1 MPIAAPPVGTD
12 LPSAARNDGVSLYA
26 RLAGSLRARIAQ
38 GEWNVGERLPAFD
51 ELSRTY
57 GVAVNTVRKAVEQ
70 LCHEG
75 VLQSGRGRGTV
86 VAAPSAPA
94 IDEPLRRA
102 MYDPVSE
109 TGEVVIDVLRTES
122 APLPPGLVQDY
133 VPAPPYVR
141 ILKTHS
147 TRGMPYGVLDI
158 YVVRSA
164 YQRFPKGAIA
174 RRKVLNL
181 LRDHG
186 NANVRTTRQQLTVT
200 HADDA
205 VASVL
210 RCPPASA
217 LVRIRRWKL
226 DASRR
231 IMLACEILYRGD
243 MFVWDVTEPE
253 KTARP
258 IVPDERDRPR

>member
-1 MPIAAPPVGTD
+1 MRVATD
-12 LPSAARNDGVSLYA
+12 LPSTNRSDGVSLYV

-38 GEWNVGERLPAFD
+38 GEWSVGERLPAFED
-51 ELSRTY
+51 LAQTY
-57 GVAVNTVRKAVEQ
+57 GIAVNTVRKAVEL
-70 LCHEG
+70 LCLEG
-75 VLQSGRGRGTV
+75 VLLSGRGRGTV

-109 TGEVVIDVLRTES
+109 SGEVVIDVLSTG
-122 APLPPGLVQDY
+122 AAALPPGFVQSY

-147 TRGMPYGVLDI
+147 MRGTPYGVLDI
-158 YVVRSA
+158 YVVQSA
-164 YQRFPKGAIA
+164 YRRFPRGAIA

-186 NANVRTTRQQLTVT
+186 QAGVRTTRQQLTIT

-205 VASVL
+205 VASL
-210 RCPPASA
+210 LKCAPASA

-226 DASRR
+226 DAARR

-253 KTARP
+253 KSARP
-258 IVPDERDRPR
+258 IVPDERDKPG